1 MHGFFTK
8 VVVDTVDLML
18 FEVVVDFHIQ
28 ILCRLQIVTKRFF
41 DDQTLPALALIV
53 EAMCRKASW
62 DHAIQAWWSCEIK
75 QRITLLKLIIVSQCI
90 KAGR

>member
-8 VVVDTVDLML
+8 VVVDTVNLML
-18 FEVVVDFHIQ
+18 FEVAVDFHIQ
-28 ILCRLQIVTKRFF
+28 LLRRLQIVTKRFL
-41 DDQTLPALALIV
+41 DDQTLPTLSLIV

-62 DHAIQAWWSCEIK
+62 DHAIQAWWRREIE